1 MDRGDDQRFLHEISE
16 GRGRKKAKNL
26 LLAML
31 LTSLLP
37 LPAYSQPAKKV
48 KSIAVVYNNRSIGML
63 PLWITADAGLFQK
76 NGLDVKLDF
85 AQGTMASNAMVAGQY
100 QIGNVSA
107 PAVLGAVAQG
117 VSLKITAAL
126 FSRLLYALVAA
137 KDIHDPSEL
146 RGKVFG
152 ISKIGDSS
160 WSATQMILRKLHVD
174 PSLVT
179 LLSVGNSPERLAALM
194 GGHIDAMIAD
204 PMDVVTARRKG
215 FPVLA
220 TQQQLDIQYVGSAIA
235 MQGDFIKHDRETAML
250 FLKAISEGIHYYKTR
265 QEEAAKIAAKYL
277 KSNDTEAIT
286 SAVSV
291 FASTII
297 PNIPVVTP
305 GAIAPIQEGL
315 AKSGSPG
322 VKELKYEQFVD
333 NSLVQE
339 LEKQG
344 FYKQLY
350 GN

>member
-1 MDRGDDQRFLHEISE
+1 
-16 GRGRKKAKNL
+16 
-26 LLAML
+26 
-31 LTSLLP
+31 
-37 LPAYSQPAKKV
+37 
-48 KSIAVVYNNRSIGML
+48 
-63 PLWITADAGLFQK
+63 
-76 NGLDVKLDF
+76 
-85 AQGTMASNAMVAGQY
+85 
-100 QIGNVSA
+100 
-107 PAVLGAVAQG
+107 
-117 VSLKITAAL
+117 
-126 FSRLLYALVAA
+126 
-137 KDIHDPSEL
+137 
-146 RGKVFG
+146 
-152 ISKIGDSS
+152 
-160 WSATQMILRKLHVD
+160 
-174 PSLVT
+174 
-179 LLSVGNSPERLAALM
+179 M